1 MSAQFCPASCPF
13 KLLDRKPER
22 LVVTGL
28 RCCVAGYN
36 FGDIEPFPI
45 GLEQSDRVKR
55 LDYIYS
61 GALPYRQSR
70 TTLAGSALDC
80 WETAWKSYCMELG
93 TDDARRLMGELQY
106 WVRMIRSESL
116 RPLDVFPHGCGHVCR
131 DECMALSLIAALQ
144 DNDLATAI
152 LAARHLAGVI
162 DGEAPLSLAT
172 SGQGYADALMS
183 AGQKLMSVPASVVLS
198 IAQFGSGPCPAE
210 ETLH

>member
-1 MSAQFCPASCPF
+1 MCAQFCPVSCPF

-70 TTLAGSALDC
+70 ATLAGSALRGQTL
-80 WETAWKSYCMELG
+80 E
-93 TDDARRLMGELQY
+93 
-106 WVRMIRSESL
+106 
-116 RPLDVFPHGCGHVCR
+116 
-131 DECMALSLIAALQ
+131 AAPP
-144 DNDLATAI
+144 DLK
-152 LAARHLAGVI
+152 VI
-162 DGEAPLSLAT
+162 DSAAT
-172 SGQGYADALMS
+172 CRIKAR
-183 AGQKLMSVPASVVLS
+183 
-198 IAQFGSGPCPAE
+198 
-210 ETLH
+210 